1 MRCWLKTRIMKL
13 NYKTLGKELPNIN
26 TTNRAKNSLANIL
39 RKNGLVLLALML
51 VTGLNSSYSQTIL
64 PTNTSPTGNGVAP
77 VGWTVLVGSTD
88 ISNKDFWAGWVGYPW
103 YAPTVVD
110 PPNLHTVWVTGF
122 YSESVGTT
130 ITGLTSGV
138 EYNMSFYMA
147 EMRSNAGGGPTIYDG
162 TLQATIGGVDHLFPF
177 SGGIDNSWSLQTL
190 TFTATAASMAISFK
204 YAGAAPVNGN
214 FWNISFGGDV
224 VEIGCDELTTTVS
237 GTEFCFGE
245 ELTLEATS
253 INGGTV
259 TWDGGVVDGDPFTPP
274 VGVTTYTA
282 TSDNDLDCIF
292 EVEITV
298 HDLPETAASA
308 DDSTVCLGD
317 MVTLT
322 GLGADSYTWD
332 LGVTDGVAFSPPL
345 GVTTYTVTGTSVE
358 GCESTATIDITVN
371 DLPTVVATAS
381 DIELCIG
388 EELTLTGSGADSYVW
403 DLGVTD
409 GVVFTPV
416 DIGATT
422 YTVTGTDGEGCVNTA
437 SIDVTIYDLPTVTA
451 SVDESDICL
460 GESIILTGGGADSY
474 TWDMGATDGV
484 AFTPVTLGTIDF
496 TVTGTSA
503 EGCENTAVVSV
514 NVNALPETA
523 ASADDSTVCIG
534 DMVTL
539 TGLGADSYTWD
550 LGVTDGVA
558 FAPPLGVTTYTV
570 TGTSAEGC
578 QSTATIDIT
587 VNDLPTVI
595 AAASDIELCI
605 GEELTLTGSGADM
618 YDWDLGVTDGVTF
631 TPVDLGITTY
641 TVTGTDVEGC
651 INTASIDVNVLDLP
665 TVTASV
671 DDTDICIGEAV
682 VLTGGGADL
691 YDWDMGATD
700 GVAFTPAASGT
711 IDFTVIGT
719 DASGCEN
726 TAVVTVNVHDLP
738 VVGGVATP
746 DEVCLGESLTLN
758 GTGADTYVWDLG
770 VINGV
775 PFTPGVLGT
784 TTYTVTGTSEFGC
797 VGTGTITVSV
807 IDCEP
812 VLPAFTYENV
822 CVGSCIQLTDQSS
835 GGTPVAWEW
844 DFGGAVD
851 PGTSSEQNPEICFN
865 IVGSFNVQ
873 LTVTSAGG
881 AISSTV
887 NTIEVYENPTINATL
902 DTIIDAGGSAILVAS
917 TVSSGIFSWEPENTL
932 DCPDCQITNADPLD
946 STMYTV
952 TLIDENGCSGSD
964 NVMVLVN
971 FIKGVGV
978 PTAFTPN
985 GDGNNDVLFVKGY
998 GLAGIQFVVYN
1009 RYGEVVFKST
1019 EQSIGWDGTFKN
1031 REENPGVFTWVLH
1044 YDFIDGSSG
1053 FQKGNT
1059 TLIR

>member
-1 MRCWLKTRIMKL
+1 MKTYLMKL
-13 NYKTLGKELPNIN
+13 DYTSPSDTRPNLEP
-26 TTNRAKNSLANIL
+26 TNKKNISFTNIL
-39 RKNGLVLLALML
+39 KLNGALALIFML
-51 VTGLNSSYSQTIL
+51 FIGVNSSYSQTIL

-88 ISNKDFWAGWVGYPW
+88 ISNKDYWAGWVGYPW
-103 YAPTVVD
+103 YAPVVVD

-122 YSESVGTT
+122 YTETVGTT
-130 ITGLTSGV
+130 ITGLTIGV

-147 EMRSNAGGGPTIYDG
+147 EMRSNAGGTPTIYDG

-177 SGGIDNSWSLQTL
+177 GGGVDNSWSLETL
-190 TFTATAASMAISFK
+190 TFTATATSMAISFK

-253 INGGTV
+253 INGGTI

-282 TSDNDLDCIF
+282 TSDSDLDCIF

-322 GLGADSYTWD
+322 GLGADTYTWD
-332 LGVTDGVAFSPPL
+332 LGVTDGVAFTPPL
-345 GVTTYTVTGTSVE
+345 GVTTYTVTGTNAE
-358 GCESTATIDITVN
+358 GCEATATLDITVN
-371 DLPTVVATAS
+371 DLPTVLATAS
-381 DIELCIG
+381 EIEICIG
-388 EELTLTGSGADSYVW
+388 EELTLTGSGADSYTW

-409 GVVFTPV
+409 GVTFTPV
-416 DIGATT
+416 DLGVTT
-422 YTVTGTDGEGCVNTA
+422 YTVTGTDVEGCVNTA
-437 SIDVTIYDLPTVTA
+437 SVDVDVLDLPTVTA
-451 SVDESDICL
+451 SADESDICL
-460 GESIILTGGGADSY
+460 GEAVILTGGGADIY
-474 TWDMGATDGV
+474 DWDMGVTDGDP
-484 AFTPVTLGTIDF
+484 FTPVTTGTIDF
-496 TVTGTSA
+496 TVIGTDVS
-503 EGCENTAVVSV
+503 GCENTAMVSV
-514 NVNALPETA
+514 NVHELP
-523 ASADDSTVCIG
+523 V
-534 DMVTL
+534 VTGVATPDEICLGESVIL
-539 TGLGADSYTWD
+539 TGTGADSYTWD
-550 LGVTDGVA
+550 LGVTDGVE
-558 FAPPLGVTTYTV
+558 FTPLDAGVTTYTV

-578 QSTATIDIT
+578 EGTATIDVT
-587 VNDLPTVI
+587 VNELPVVV
-595 AAASDIELCI
+595 AGASDIEICI
-605 GEELTLTGSGADM
+605 GEELTLTGSGADV

-631 TPVDLGITTY
+631 TPVDLGTTTY
-641 TVTGTDVEGC
+641 TVTGTSAEGC
-651 INTASIDVNVLDLP
+651 VNTASIDVNVLDLP

-671 DDTDICIGEAV
+671 DETDICLGESV
-682 VLTGGGADL
+682 ILTGGGADS

-700 GVAFTPAASGT
+700 GVAFTPDASGT

-719 DASGCEN
+719 DAGGCEN
-726 TAVVTVNVHDLP
+726 TAIVSVNVHDLP
-738 VVGGVATP
+738 IVGGTASP
-746 DEVCLGESLTLN
+746 ELVCLGEPVTLN
-758 GTGADTYVWDLG
+758 GTGADTYTWDLG

-797 VGTGTITVSV
+797 VGTGTLTIEVV
-807 IDCEP
+807 DCEP
-812 VLPAFTYENV
+812 VFPAFLFENV
-822 CVGSCIQLTDQSS
+822 CVGSCIQLTDQST
-835 GGTPVAWEW
+835 GGTPVSWEW
-844 DFGGAVD
+844 DFGGAAD
-851 PGTSSEQNPEICFN
+851 PGTSTEQNPEICLN
-865 IVGSFNVQ
+865 TVGSFNIQ
-873 LTVTSAGG
+873 LTVTSSGG
-881 AISSTV
+881 AITSTV
-887 NTIEVYENPTINATL
+887 NTIEVYASPIVNATL
-902 DTIIDAGGSAILVAS
+902 DTIIDAGGSAVLIAN
-917 TVSSGIFSWEPENTL
+917 TVSSGIFTWEPENTVDCA
-932 DCPDCQITNADPLD
+932 DCPITNADPLD

-952 TLIDENGCSGSD
+952 TLVDEHGCSASD

-985 GDGNNDVLFVKGY
+985 GDGNNDILFVKGY